1 MTDEREAIERLERRV
16 AELEALVRRLA
27 ASSAVVAAPLSAR
40 PTAPPPR
47 PARVTTPRA
56 PPAPPVAPPKAARSP
71 SVDLEQWVGERG
83 LLAVGVLALLAT
95 GGFFLNYA
103 FDRGWIPEWLRA
115 TAAVLAGAG
124 VATWGDRLV
133 RRGLRAY
140 GAALIG
146 AGGGLAYLGFW
157 AAAGP
162 YGLVPKDIGVLLLAV
177 TSGAVAVFAARHD
190 VEALAVWALSGAYLA
205 PVFLPEPG
213 TPVEKFFAY
222 MAVAGS
228 GSLFLGYRLVWRT
241 TFDVALFGFFLLP
254 VLLVA
259 SELDSVAAVNY
270 VAFGGV
276 LALLA
281 TGRTAWPEARL
292 GALVLPWLYL
302 LTIALNAESQAIRWT
317 ALASGL
323 ILAAV
328 VWWQHL
334 GRDPLARSTLGVLSN
349 VPEAVVYV
357 AGPLAA
363 VYLAAHARPQ
373 ALATWG
379 GAVALALAGLY
390 LGAGW
395 LRRRAHLIG
404 MGTVLL
410 ALAIAGQ
417 WDGTAVA
424 IGWGALALAAALA
437 DRRFDRRAARDV
449 GLGVAVGAFLQLFV
463 IALAQRPAAEAA
475 FTGSWA
481 LGWYAMLGATV
492 AAAAAWRGRGAGD
505 AMRAGR
511 DALCLLAGAALL
523 LGGSIELERL
533 LPATL
538 PAETGPL
545 AGHVTTAIYWV
556 LAAAAIVRL
565 APRLTSETL
574 RPIALASAV
583 ALVAL
588 AFYLIFGLARE
599 VRAASDPA
607 FVGLWSIGWYVQ
619 CALPML
625 AAHWWRVPATSSP
638 LLRAGAVA
646 LWTIGGA
653 ALLLGGSIEL
663 HRFFVAKLAA
673 DLAIS
678 AFWIIYAGAL
688 VQLGFWRDRKAVRSA
703 GLAVAGLAI
712 CKIAFYDLSN
722 LEALYRVA
730 SFFILAVIA
739 LAVAYLYNRTAKHV

>member
-40 PTAPPPR
+40 PTAPPPG
-47 PARVTTPRA
+47 PLGTTPRA
-56 PPAPPVAPPKAARSP
+56 PPAPLPRRRRTLAVGRPR
-71 SVDLEQWVGERG
+71 QWVGERG

-222 MAVAGS
+222 MAVAGN

-276 LALLA
+276 LACWRPGA
-281 TGRTAWPEARL
+281 AWPEARL

-334 GRDPLARSTLGVLSN
+334 GRDPLARSTLGVLRS
-349 VPEAVVYV
+349 VPEAIVYV
-357 AGPLAA
+357 AGPIAA

-395 LRRRAHLIG
+395 LRRRAHSSDGDGPPGLSRSPAN
-404 MGTVLL
+404 GTARRSQSGGSPRARRRPGRPAIRPSRRARRRL
-410 ALAIAGQ
+410 ASPWARFSSSSSSPSPSGPPPRRRSPVPGH
-417 WDGTAVA
+417 WDGMRCSVPR
-424 IGWGALALAAALA
+424 W
-437 DRRFDRRAARDV
+437 
-449 GLGVAVGAFLQLFV
+449 
-463 IALAQRPAAEAA
+463 RP
-475 FTGSWA
+475 
-481 LGWYAMLGATV
+481 
-492 AAAAAWRGRGAGD
+492 
-505 AMRAGR
+505 
-511 DALCLLAGAALL
+511 
-523 LGGSIELERL
+523 
-533 LPATL
+533 P
-538 PAETGPL
+538 
-545 AGHVTTAIYWV
+545 
-556 LAAAAIVRL
+556 
-565 APRLTSETL
+565 PR
-574 RPIALASAV
+574 
-583 ALVAL
+583 
-588 AFYLIFGLARE
+588 
-599 VRAASDPA
+599 
-607 FVGLWSIGWYVQ
+607 
-619 CALPML
+619 
-625 AAHWWRVPATSSP
+625 
-638 LLRAGAVA
+638 
-646 LWTIGGA
+646 GGA
-653 ALLLGGSIEL
+653 
-663 HRFFVAKLAA
+663 RRRRC
-673 DLAIS
+673 D
-678 AFWIIYAGAL
+678 
-688 VQLGFWRDRKAVRSA
+688 
-703 GLAVAGLAI
+703 
-712 CKIAFYDLSN
+712 
-722 LEALYRVA
+722 A
-730 SFFILAVIA
+730 S
-739 LAVAYLYNRTAKHV
+739 RP